1 MNQNTEFQPTGEG
14 NRDTGAMALHAR
26 VLLVEDDPAVSKFLQ
41 ERMENDL
48 FAVDISYDGV
58 AAAGLAGAPEYDLVI
73 LDLNLPGADGIDL
86 LQRMRARNNLVPI
99 LVLTARVSVED
110 RVMAL
115 ELGADDYVT
124 KPFEY
129 PELAARVR
137 ALLRRLRPLSDAVS
151 RVDDLELDRISHTV
165 KRSGRAVELTPKE
178 FALLEYLMVNVGRC
192 LTRDMIIEHVWKL
205 TLGSVTNVV
214 DVYINYLRNKI
225 DRDFDRKL
233 IHTVR
238 GAGYQIGDAPQNMQ
252 A

>member
-1 MNQNTEFQPTGEG
+1 VNQNTEIQSVAER
-14 NRDTGAMALHAR
+14 NRAASVAAWHAR
-26 VLLVEDDPAVSKFLQ
+26 ILLVEDDAAVSKFLQ
-41 ERMENDL
+41 ERMEKDL
-48 FAVDISYDGV
+48 FAVDISYDG
-58 AAAGLAGAPEYDLVI
+58 AAAEGLAGAPEYDLVI
-73 LDLNLPGADGIDL
+73 LDLNLPGVDGVDL

-110 RVMAL
+110 RVKAL
-115 ELGADDYVT
+115 ETGADDYLT

-137 ALLRRLRPLSDAVS
+137 ALLRRARPVGEAVS
-151 RVDDLELDRISHTV
+151 RVEDLELDRISHTV
-165 KRSGRAVELTPKE
+165 KRSGRVIELTPKE
-178 FALLEYLMVNVGRC
+178 FALLEYLMMNVGQC
-192 LTRDMIIEHVWKL
+192 LTRDMILERVWKL
-205 TLGSVTNVV
+205 ELGSVTNIV

-238 GAGYQIGDAPQNMQ
+238 GAGYQMGNVPQNMQ